1 MTSKGLAPAAE
12 SGVVSRGG
20 KLRPARYPRHIAI
33 IMDGNGRWAK
43 SRGFHRSI
51 GHAHGTSRVKEIIR
65 EADRLGADVLTLYAF
80 STENWGR
87 PADEIAALMELLK
100 SYLLMERQELI
111 DNNIKLQVLGDW
123 ARFPESVRE
132 ILQETLDITAT
143 NTGMILNFC
152 LNYGSRAEIARAVQA
167 IAREVDAGTL
177 EPSQIDERAIS
188 DRLYT
193 GGLPDPDLVI
203 RTSGE
208 FRVSNFLLWQ
218 IAYSEIFI
226 TDVQWP
232 DFEPSHLRAA
242 CESFSQR
249 KRRFGLSD
257 ERAVSLRRDSDE
269 RRADVAGTP

>member
-1 MTSKGLAPAAE
+1 MTLSIEPAPKAAPA
-12 SGVVSRGG
+12 GVVSRSG
-20 KLRPARYPRHIAI
+20 KLRPLRFPRHVAI

-43 SRGFHRSI
+43 SRGFHRTL

-65 EADRLGADVLTLYAF
+65 EADRLGVDVLTLYAF

-87 PADEIAALMELLK
+87 PADEISALMELLK
-100 SYLLMERQELI
+100 AYLLQERQELI

-123 ARFPESVRE
+123 TRFPEAVRA
-132 ILQETLDITAT
+132 ILQETLDLTGQ

-152 LNYGSRAEIARAVQA
+152 LNYGARAEIVKAMQSLARD
-167 IAREVDAGTL
+167 VDAGKL
-177 EPSQIDERAIS
+177 QPAEIDESSIS

-193 GGLPDPDLVI
+193 SGLPDPDLVI

-208 FRVSNFLLWQ
+208 YRLSNFLLWQ
-218 IAYSEIFI
+218 IAYAEIYV
-226 TDVQWP
+226 TDLQWP
-232 DFEPSHLRAA
+232 DFEPSHLLAA

-257 ERAVSLRRDSDE
+257 ERPLRGESETSPGESR
-269 RRADVAGTP
+269 T